1 MQIEPHEFYMW
12 CDLLEMP
19 ALLTR
24 ALGVT
29 VGSLFSCGNF
39 LLMQKH
45 PPSPHSGGKKE
56 KTAKLPRVTV
66 EGKVSGCSCFFG
78 KDWSQF
84 CPSLCWG
91 LALQISVVLTSV
103 SCGFDVL
110 GCDSYVYDYI

>member
-66 EGKVSGCSCFFG
+66 EGKVSGCSCFFRERLEPVLP
-78 KDWSQF
+78 F
-84 CPSLCWG
+84 SLLG
-91 LALQISVVLTSV
+91 LSPADLS
-103 SCGFDVL
+103 GADL
-110 GCDSYVYDYI
+110 GELWI